1 MNVVIIKSEID
12 GGFGMDILIY
22 GNAREKELLIQH
34 MKSEACMAF
43 RLVKY
48 SHAED
53 YDAYLKLL
61 RLNSYDLIFVM
72 ADNAA
77 GMEGVIAA
85 QNVQPESQIIW
96 FSNDKNFVAQSY
108 RLGVA
113 YFAVKPIDEKTVSL
127 ATKRCQQKEEL
138 IYE

>member
-1 MNVVIIKSEID
+1 
-12 GGFGMDILIY
+12 MDVLIY

-34 MKSEACMAF
+34 LKSEACMAF
-43 RLVKY
+43 RMVRY

-53 YDAYLKLL
+53 YDTYLKKL
-61 RLNSYDLIFVM
+61 RSHEHDIVFVM

-77 GMEGVIAA
+77 GMEGVIAV
-85 QNVQPESQIIW
+85 QNVHPDTPIVW

-108 RLGVA
+108 RLGVN
-113 YFAVKPIDEKTVSL
+113 YFSVKPIDEKMMNL
-127 ATKRCQQKEEL
+127 AMTRCQRREEL